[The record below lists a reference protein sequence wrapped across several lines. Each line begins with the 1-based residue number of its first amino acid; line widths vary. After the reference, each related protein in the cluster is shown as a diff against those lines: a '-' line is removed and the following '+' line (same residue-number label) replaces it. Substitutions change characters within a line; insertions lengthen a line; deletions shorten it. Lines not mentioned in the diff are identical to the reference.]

1 MSLPA
6 SWFHWDGNGQEVICW
21 QFVTALWIE
30 CGGDSSVNISS
41 HWHHWSRCCPPEQLL
56 WAILEGMKNENTSS
70 VAQVC
75 SWLRD
80 TTRRQTPSNYFS
92 AEPTSQKPKR
102 PSVSD
107 CKCYIMPGPVS
118 WSNQGV
124 FWGMYQEETSVV
136 VRECCL
142 LFSPDFNHLPKFVQ
156 EFTKCSLSY
165 THKHILGP
173 SAHNPLW
180 PSKSLNCSAHTH
192 HTAREEF
199 LALFLSAGGIPS
211 GPEGKSRGI
220 WPDGG
225 DAQV

>member
-1 MSLPA
+1 MSRHIHHLGGDDSDRAFIRSIKLLSWMIEEQPFCGNDAVMSLPA

-80 TTRRQTPSNYFS
+80 TTRRQTPSTYFS

-107 CKCYIMPGPVS
+107 CKCYIRPCKL
-118 WSNQGV
+118 
-124 FWGMYQEETSVV
+124 E
-136 VRECCL
+136 
-142 LFSPDFNHLPKFVQ
+142 
-156 EFTKCSLSY
+156 
-165 THKHILGP
+165 
-173 SAHNPLW
+173 
-180 PSKSLNCSAHTH
+180 
-192 HTAREEF
+192 
-199 LALFLSAGGIPS
+199 
-211 GPEGKSRGI
+211 
-220 WPDGG
+220 
-225 DAQV
+225 